1 MQSAEQPDEA
11 VRWGATPE
19 DWVHL
24 ELITGLGDRLL
35 PVVANPLP
43 EMSPASKLTEANKGR
58 VPSTYDGARRI
69 TGMLKWTELPAVA
82 ARSRIGSWMAEP
94 DYGICIRTGG
104 PDGLV
109 AIDVDVDDP
118 DRAAAVVTLTGDM
131 LGVLPT
137 RVRVNSARVLFLIR
151 VDGEPLYKRVAYL
164 AGDDKVEVLANG
176 QQFVACGTHHK
187 GQRYEWAGGLPD
199 AIPMIEAGLFED
211 WWAKLNAEMAVGKPM
226 VARSGPRQRGEDL
239 DIEDPRAR
247 WLEEQGL
254 VIGGDEGRQDIV
266 CPFAAGHSMD
276 SGPSAT
282 SYFPAGTGGY
292 TEGRYKCMHAS
303 CEGRSVDEYDEALGY
318 YEASRAAALVDISEV
333 DVPVPPD
340 KPGPSPRRAVLDPK
354 DTMLMARAFVGS
366 CFGEGRSARL
376 VRWGECWYEHLGTH
390 YAEIGRE
397 PMRER
402 GWGFLDEALRPS
414 KDGPVRFA
422 PEAKHVTTMIDATI
436 KVAGVVSSAAPSW
449 IRGAKGPDPREIAAL
464 QDGLLHIPTRTLLEH
479 GPGFFSLNA
488 LPYAW
493 GNGNGHAPVWERF
506 LDDIWGDDAEAIETL
521 QEIFGYL
528 LTPDTSMQKM
538 FLLVGPKRSGKG
550 TIGRVLAG
558 LLGVANMAAPT
569 VNSIAGEFG
578 LQPLIGKLVAIISDA
593 REPSR
598 ALAGQLVERLLM
610 LSGED
615 MITLN
620 RKNKEMWTGNLT
632 ARVVISTNEVPRFYD
647 ASGAIASRFITLAT
661 SDSFLGREDPGLTKK
676 LLGELPAIFRWA
688 LDGRDRLMARGYFRQ
703 PDSGRDV
710 LDELEEAGSPIGAFV
725 ADMCVLEVGAVTA
738 FDDLFEAWKGW
749 CAVRGHQPGS
759 ASSFGRKLSAGFPK
773 LSTSRPRGEGDE
785 RFKAKGGIRLKTRNY
800 ARLDEMDEPA

>member
-19 DWVHL
+19 EWAHWEIGEYSKVKKIGKTPS
-24 ELITGLGDRLL
+24 EYNGSGKVRGLVGWTSFSKDFALRQIDRWS
-35 PVVANPLP
+35 AQ
-43 EMSPASKLTEANKGR
+43 
-58 VPSTYDGARRI
+58 
-69 TGMLKWTELPAVA
+69 
-82 ARSRIGSWMAEP
+82 P

-104 PDGLV
+104 EDGIL
-109 AIDVDVDDP
+109 AIDIDIDDP
-118 DRAAAVVTLTGDM
+118 VQVNKALALVRHHLGD
-131 LGVLPT
+131 LPM
-137 RVRVNSARVLFLIR
+137 RVRVNAPRAVLL
-151 VDGEPLYKRVAYL
+151 VMS
-164 AGDDKVEVLANG
+164 KVEVGEGEQRHRLRKEVIKTTDG
-176 QQFVACGTHHK
+176 GKIEILGEGHQFVACGTHDS
-187 GQRYEWAGGLPD
+187 GARYNWAGGLPD
-199 AIPMIEAGLFED
+199 TIPEVTPEVLTSLMEALERIMGTEPRLS
-211 WWAKLNAEMAVGKPM
+211 VGGG
-226 VARSGPRQRGEDL
+226 ARRRGEH
-239 DIEDPRAR
+239 IEMDDPRAE
-247 WLEEQGL
+247 WLVDQGL
-254 VIGGDEGRQDIV
+254 VIGEGDGRLDII
-266 CPFAAGHSMD
+266 CPFADGHSGD
-276 SGPSAT
+276 TGPSST
-282 SYFPAGTGGY
+282 SYFPAGTNQFYGGH
-292 TEGRYKCMHAS
+292 YKCQHGS
-303 CEGRSVDEYDEALGY
+303 CAGRKDKDFDIKLGCLEHLEAKAQEALKAIA
-318 YEASRAAALVDISEV
+318 EVSLVDMTDE
-333 DVPVPPD
+333 DVPPATEVA
-340 KPGPSPRRAVLDPK
+340 GPSPRRATLDPK

-449 IRGAKGPDPREIAAL
+449 IRGTKGPDPREIAAL

-493 GNGNGHAPVWERF
+493 GSGNGHAPVWERF

-759 ASSFGRKLSAGFPK
+759 SSSFGRKLSAGFPK